1 MAEAFELIRRVG
13 GSRIQYQIRTT
24 GGTFKTVP
32 GADYQTAL
40 NAAQENI
47 PIDISEGAVNL
58 DEYLEFERNNPNPFD
73 EFEHFEE
80 NADLEEINLEDISPT
95 TESTPLLESAL
106 AEAGGVSAVG
116 TAAAPSTSAILTG
129 LGVGTAIVGTGIGIG
144 VATSNRNNN
153 DNSHKNPVVS
163 LPGHRYI
170 GPGNTIDHIPP
181 VDTDDAIARQHDIDY
196 SKSQNPEDINR
207 ADDIG
212 VIQFVNDFQETG
224 NIHSV
229 IGAAGLGIKRTFDTV
244 TGNKLQYGLGKLFI
258 CNYG

>member
-1 MAEAFELIRRVG
+1 MAESFELIRRVG
-13 GSRIQYQIRTT
+13 GSRIQYQIRTS

-47 PIDISEGAVNL
+47 PIDIAEGAVDI
-58 DEYLEFERNNPNPFD
+58 DEYLEYERNNPFD

-80 NADLEEINLEDISPT
+80 NADLEEINLDDVSPA
-95 TESTPLLESAL
+95 TESTPLLEGSL
-106 AEAGGVSAVG
+106 AEAGSVGAVG

-144 VATSNRNNN
+144 VATTSRNNN
-153 DNSHKNPVVS
+153 DNSHKDPVVS
-163 LPGHRYI
+163 LPDHRYI

-196 SKSQNPEDINR
+196 NKAQNPEDINR

-212 VIQFVNDFQETG
+212 VIHFANDFQETG
-224 NIHSV
+224 NIHSA

-244 TGNKLQYGLGKLFI
+244 TGNKFQYGLGKLFI